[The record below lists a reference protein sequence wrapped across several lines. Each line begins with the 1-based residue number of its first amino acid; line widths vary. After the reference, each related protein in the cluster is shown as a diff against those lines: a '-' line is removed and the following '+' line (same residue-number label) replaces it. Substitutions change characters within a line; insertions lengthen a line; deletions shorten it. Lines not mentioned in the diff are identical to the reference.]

1 MELSDSERDIDVQPD
16 NQQQPGVSDRGPSSD
31 NENEFVQENITE
43 TAIEQSVRNHL
54 VAAAIVAGTFV
65 LPCFIVAKLLK

>member
-16 NQQQPGVSDRGPSSD
+16 NQQQPGIGDRGPSSD
-31 NENEFVQENITE
+31 DENEFVQENITE

-54 VAAAIVAGTFV
+54 VAAAIIAGTFA
-65 LPCFIVAKLLK
+65 LPCFIAAKLLK